1 MLELKK
7 WSVAGA
13 LLAQHGKN
21 ANRNAAII
29 ARRAVARGQ
38 ADDAQFWRDI
48 ARKIAV
54 LQASKRTRH

>member
-21 ANRNAAII
+21 ANRNAAMI
-29 ARRAVARGQ
+29 ARRAVSRGLS
-38 ADDAQFWRDI
+38 DDARFWRDI
-48 ARKIAV
+48 MRKIAV
-54 LQASKRTRH
+54 LQASKRTKH